1 MWTAAAVMLG
11 KGQDHTAVAKLSEKL
26 ANLELGK

>member
-1 MWTAAAVMLG
+1 MPG

-26 ANLELGK
+26 ANLELGQ

>member
-1 MWTAAAVMLG
+1 MLG

-26 ANLELGK
+26 AQIELGSPPYK